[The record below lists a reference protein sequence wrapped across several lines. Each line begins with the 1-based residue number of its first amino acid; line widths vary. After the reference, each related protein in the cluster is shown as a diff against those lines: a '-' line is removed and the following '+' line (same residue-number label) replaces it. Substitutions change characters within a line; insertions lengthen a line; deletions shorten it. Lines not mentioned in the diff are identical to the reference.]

1 MWNEIMSPRE
11 TATNLDSP
19 TSWGLLYIKGMLM
32 GTADLVPG
40 VSGGTIAF
48 ITGIYDELIETIA
61 GIKLSLVG
69 RLRDVGLRV
78 TWREAN
84 LNFLVILVA
93 GIFTSAFSLAGA
105 LSWLTENRPVELWA
119 FFFGLVA
126 ASIPLVGS
134 QIRQRKLNTG
144 VLIILGATL
153 AALVT
158 SLPPFLQSDAPVFL
172 FACGAIAVCAMILP
186 GISGSFILLIL
197 GAYAPVLRAIEELD
211 LLRIATFGIGAL
223 LGILTFSRALK
234 WLLIKQRDP
243 TLGLLVG
250 FLIGSL
256 NALWPWKDLVRELY
270 THHDGEI
277 EWLKTNTWPNDP
289 TEIWLVL
296 GFAIIGALIVTGLGR
311 IKNKNREVY

>member
-1 MWNEIMSPRE
+1 
-11 TATNLDSP
+11 
-19 TSWGLLYIKGMLM
+19 
-32 GTADLVPG
+32 
-40 VSGGTIAF
+40 GTIAF

-311 IKNKNREVY
+311 I

>member
-1 MWNEIMSPRE
+1 MSPQGTTMNSE
-11 TATNLDSP
+11 SP
-19 TSWGLLYIKGMLM
+19 TRWGLLYIKGMLM
-32 GTADLVPG
+32 GAADLVPG

-61 GIKLSLVG
+61 GVRLNLVG
-69 RLRDVGLRV
+69 QLRDVGLRV

-84 LNFLVILVA
+84 LNFLMVLVA
-93 GIFTSAFSLAGA
+93 GIFTSAFSLAGV

-134 QIRQRKLNTG
+134 QIRHRKLNVG
-144 VLIILGATL
+144 VLIIIGATL
-153 AALVT
+153 AAFVT

-172 FACGAIAVCAMILP
+172 FACGAIAICAMILP

-197 GAYAPVLRAIEELD
+197 GAYAPVLRAIEQFD
-211 LLRIATFGIGAL
+211 LLRIITFGSGAL
-223 LGILTFSRALK
+223 LGILSFSRGLK

-243 TLGLLVG
+243 TLALLVG

-256 NALWPWKDLVRELY
+256 NALWPWKSLVRELY
-270 THHDGEI
+270 THHDGRT
-277 EWLKTNTWPNDP
+277 EWLKANTWPNDP
-289 TEIWLVL
+289 SEIWPVL
-296 GFAIIGALIVTGLGR
+296 GFTIVGVLIVTGLGR
-311 IKNKNREVY
+311 IKSRNREA